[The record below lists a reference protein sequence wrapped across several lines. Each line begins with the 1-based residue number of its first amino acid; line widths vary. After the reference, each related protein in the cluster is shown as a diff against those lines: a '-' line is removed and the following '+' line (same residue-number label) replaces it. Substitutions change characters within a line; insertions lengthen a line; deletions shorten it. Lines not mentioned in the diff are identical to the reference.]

1 MNTDSEPLDI
11 RIARRCF
18 AEAIADSQF
27 VPGSAKIAIRDEAAP
42 GEAAAFSCNWSLA
55 EMTPPAGAH
64 AREITVQIT
73 AGAVQRFR
81 QAEPGERG
89 AMLVQFRR
97 TFNTRLLD
105 GRYDEKDASS
115 PAFAVIIDEHCLKS

>member
-1 MNTDSEPLDI
+1 MNTGSEPLDI

-18 AEAIADSQF
+18 AEAIADSEF
-27 VPGSAKIAIRDEAAP
+27 VPDDAAITIRNEAAL
-42 GEAAAFSCNWSLA
+42 GEAAAFSCNWPLV
-55 EMTPPAGAH
+55 ETPPLAGAH

-73 AGAVQRFR
+73 AGAVQCFR

-115 PAFAVIIDEHCLKS
+115 PAFAVTIDEHCLKP